1 MYFEISKY
9 TFKGEIRMEINEEK
23 RQKFI
28 ENAGKRVNNVLH
40 DIQILE
46 PMARSNN
53 YDFTKADVEEMF
65 AAMQETLNNTKE
77 EYYKKFEMKAK
88 SEKKAFVFGQRAVAT
103 SEKVVNIPIQ
113 NVEANITEDSINAV
127 ENVVANNDEII
138 NEAETAVEENVNFS
152 AE

>member
-1 MYFEISKY
+1 
-9 TFKGEIRMEINEEK
+9 MEINEQK

-65 AAMQETLNNTKE
+65 TAMQETLNNAKE

-88 SEKKAFVFGQRAVAT
+88 SERKAFVFGQT
-103 SEKVVNIPIQ
+103 ISNVNNMVKEAISNAQNETENKEIQ
-113 NVEANITEDSINAV
+113 NDIEQSFEEQNAEVINEV
-127 ENVVANNDEII
+127 ENNSEV
-138 NEAETAVEENVNFS
+138 S

>member
-1 MYFEISKY
+1 
-9 TFKGEIRMEINEEK
+9 MEINEQK

-65 AAMQETLNNTKE
+65 AAMQETLNNAKE

-88 SEKKAFVFGQRAVAT
+88 SERKAFVFGQSISNVNNIVKDAINNVQNEAENSET
-103 SEKVVNIPIQ
+103 SEIIEAPVN
-113 NVEANITEDSINAV
+113 SV
-127 ENVVANNDEII
+127 ENLEQQNEEII
-138 NEAETAVEENVNFS
+138 NEVETS
-152 AE
+152 AEVSAE

>member
-1 MYFEISKY
+1 
-9 TFKGEIRMEINEEK
+9 MEINEQK

-65 AAMQETLNNTKE
+65 TAMQETLNNAKE

-88 SEKKAFVFGQRAVAT
+88 SERKAFVFGQT
-103 SEKVVNIPIQ
+103 ISNVNNMVKEAISNAQNETENKEIQ
-113 NVEANITEDSINAV
+113 NDIEQSFEEQNAEVINEV
-127 ENVVANNDEII
+127 ENN
-138 NEAETAVEENVNFS
+138 AEVS

>member
-1 MYFEISKY
+1 
-9 TFKGEIRMEINEEK
+9 MEINEQK

-65 AAMQETLNNTKE
+65 TAMQETLNNAKE

-88 SEKKAFVFGQRAVAT
+88 SERKAFVFGQT
-103 SEKVVNIPIQ
+103 ISNVNNMVKEAISNAQNKTENKEIQ
-113 NVEANITEDSINAV
+113 NDIEQSFEEQNAEVINEV
-127 ENVVANNDEII
+127 ENNA
-138 NEAETAVEENVNFS
+138 EAS

>member
-1 MYFEISKY
+1 
-9 TFKGEIRMEINEEK
+9 MEINEQK

-65 AAMQETLNNTKE
+65 AAMQETLNNAKE

-88 SEKKAFVFGQRAVAT
+88 SERKAFVFGQSISNVNGIVKDAINNVQNEIEN
-103 SEKVVNIPIQ
+103 SEISEASVNSLENLEQQ
-113 NVEANITEDSINAV
+113 NE
-127 ENVVANNDEII
+127 EII
-138 NEAETAVEENVNFS
+138 NEVETNAEIS

>member
-1 MYFEISKY
+1 
-9 TFKGEIRMEINEEK
+9 MEINEQK

-65 AAMQETLNNTKE
+65 AAMQETLNNAKE

-88 SEKKAFVFGQRAVAT
+88 SERKAFVFGQ
-103 SEKVVNIPIQ
+103 
-113 NVEANITEDSINAV
+113 SIS
-127 ENVVANNDEII
+127 
-138 NEAETAVEENVNFS
+138 NVNGIVKDAINNVQNEIENSEISEASVNSLENLEQQNEEILTEVEKAEEVS

>member
-1 MYFEISKY
+1 
-9 TFKGEIRMEINEEK
+9 MEINEEK

-65 AAMQETLNNTKE
+65 AAMQETLDNTKE

-88 SEKKAFVFGQRAVAT
+88 SEKKAFVFGQRAVTT
-103 SEKVVNIPIQ
+103 SEVGTPVVSTPVQ
-113 NVEANITEDSINAV
+113 NVVSNVPAEAS
-127 ENVVANNDEII
+127 ENVADVAEGVTVNNEEIV
-138 NEAETAVEENVNFS
+138 NEAETVVEENVNFS

>member
-1 MYFEISKY
+1 
-9 TFKGEIRMEINEEK
+9 MEINEEK

-65 AAMQETLNNTKE
+65 AAMQETLNTTKE

-103 SEKVVNIPIQ
+103 SENVVNIPIQ

>member
-1 MYFEISKY
+1 
-9 TFKGEIRMEINEEK
+9 MEINEQK

-65 AAMQETLNNTKE
+65 TAMQETLNNAKE

-88 SEKKAFVFGQRAVAT
+88 SERKAFVFGQT
-103 SEKVVNIPIQ
+103 ISNVNNMVKEAISNAQNETENKEIQ
-113 NVEANITEDSINAV
+113 NDTEQSFEEQNAEVINEV
-127 ENVVANNDEII
+127 ENN
-138 NEAETAVEENVNFS
+138 AEVS

>member
-1 MYFEISKY
+1 
-9 TFKGEIRMEINEEK
+9 MEINEQK

-65 AAMQETLNNTKE
+65 AAMQETLNNAKE

-88 SEKKAFVFGQRAVAT
+88 SERKAFVFGQSISNVNNIVKDAISNAQDEI
-103 SEKVVNIPIQ
+103 EKEEIENAEIQ
-113 NVEANITEDSINAV
+113 NSEVQSE
-127 ENVVANNDEII
+127 EII
-138 NEAETAVEENVNFS
+138 NEVQS
-152 AE
+152 

>member
-1 MYFEISKY
+1 
-9 TFKGEIRMEINEEK
+9 MEINEQK

-65 AAMQETLNNTKE
+65 AAMQETLNNAKE

-88 SEKKAFVFGQRAVAT
+88 SERKAFVFGQ
-103 SEKVVNIPIQ
+103 
-113 NVEANITEDSINAV
+113 SIS
-127 ENVVANNDEII
+127 
-138 NEAETAVEENVNFS
+138 NVNGIVKDAINNVQNEIENSEISEASVNSLENLEQQNEEIVTEVEKAEEVS

>member
-1 MYFEISKY
+1 
-9 TFKGEIRMEINEEK
+9 MEINEEK

-40 DIQILE
+40 DIEILE

-65 AAMQETLNNTKE
+65 TAMQETLNNVKE

-88 SEKKAFVFGQRAVAT
+88 SERKAFVFGQSAN
-103 SEKVVNIPIQ
+103 VVKE
-113 NVEANITEDSINAV
+113 NVVSTPVQSVTNNLEINAV
-127 ENVVANNDEII
+127 ENASDVIESAVATNDEIV
-138 NEAETAVEENVNFS
+138 NEVENAIEENVDFS